1 MSKSFYVVSS
11 EESVEQKRLV
21 EDLRTLYSRD
31 NFIDLV
37 IPKEVL
43 KEYQVDQPKNV
54 IEEKVYLDT
63 LRDLLIGA
71 DRLLLDLRNL
81 STENAFE
88 IGTFLAYNGGY
99 YSSDK
104 VIVLE
109 GKKKDIQNLSSWCT
123 SIHKA
128 LNMNE
133 EADREDEKRVYY
145 VVDKESAI
153 EAAKHSGNGNAYFA
167 ICLDED
173 DFDTNLIL
181 GFFSSLL
188 LTDRVVA
195 YTSKRQKKT
204 TPIKKHLYS
213 YLYDHK
219 PTLEELEQGIP
230 VLGNDNKKW
239 ELPE

>member
-43 KEYQVDQPKNV
+43 KEYQVAQPKNV

-81 STENAFE
+81 STENALE
-88 IGTFLAYNGGY
+88 IGTFLAYSGGY

-109 GKKKDIQNLSSWCT
+109 GKKKDIQNLSSWST
-123 SIHKA
+123 S
-128 LNMNE
+128 LNRAMNE
-133 EADREDEKRVYY
+133 DASPDDEKVVYY

>member
-71 DRLLLDLRNL
+71 DRLLLDLRNF
-81 STENAFE
+81 STENALE
-88 IGTFLAYNGGY
+88 IGTFLAYNGGHH
-99 YSSDK
+99 SSDN

-123 SIHKA
+123 SLLKA
-128 LNMNE
+128 MNE
-133 EADREDEKRVYY
+133 DASPEDGKVVYY
-145 VVDKESAI
+145 VVDKESSI
-153 EAAKHSGNGNAYFA
+153 EAAKHSGNRNAYFA
-167 ICLDED
+167 ICLDEE

-188 LTDRVVA
+188 LNDRVVA

>member
-43 KEYQVDQPKNV
+43 KEYQVAQPKNV

-71 DRLLLDLRNL
+71 DRLLLDLRNF
-81 STENAFE
+81 STENALE

-123 SIHKA
+123 SLHRA
-128 LNMNE
+128 MNE
-133 EADREDEKRVYY
+133 DASPEDGKVVYY

-153 EAAKHSGNGNAYFA
+153 ESAKHSGNGNAYFA

>member
-37 IPKEVL
+37 MPKEVL
-43 KEYQVDQPKNV
+43 KEYQVAQPKNV

-81 STENAFE
+81 STENALE

-123 SIHKA
+123 S
-128 LNMNE
+128 LNRAMN
-133 EADREDEKRVYY
+133 DDVSPEDGKVVYY

-188 LTDRVVA
+188 LNDRVVA

>member
-11 EESVEQKRLV
+11 EESVEQKRLL

-37 IPKEVL
+37 MPKEVL
-43 KEYQVDQPKNV
+43 KEYQVAQPKNV

-81 STENAFE
+81 STENALE

-123 SIHKA
+123 SLQRA
-128 LNMNE
+128 MNE
-133 EADREDEKRVYY
+133 DASPDDEKVVFY

>member
-54 IEEKVYLDT
+54 VEEKVYLDT

-81 STENAFE
+81 STENALE

-123 SIHKA
+123 FLHRA
-128 LNMNE
+128 LNE
-133 EADREDEKRVYY
+133 DASPDDEKVVYY

-230 VLGNDNKKW
+230 VLGTDNKKW

>member
-43 KEYQVDQPKNV
+43 KEYQVAQPKNV

-71 DRLLLDLRNL
+71 DRLLIDLRNL

-104 VIVLE
+104 MIVLD

-123 SIHKA
+123 SLHKA
-128 LNMNE
+128 MNE
-133 EADREDEKRVYY
+133 DASPEDNRVVYY
-145 VVDKESAI
+145 VVDKDSAI

-188 LTDRVVA
+188 LTDRVIA

-204 TPIKKHLYS
+204 NPIKKHLYS

-219 PTLEELEQGIP
+219 PDLEELEQGIP
-230 VLGNDNKKW
+230 VLGTDNKKW

>member
-37 IPKEVL
+37 MPKEVL

-81 STENAFE
+81 STENALE

-104 VIVLE
+104 FIVLE
-109 GKKKDIQNLSSWCT
+109 GKKKDIQNLSSWC
-123 SIHKA
+123 SSLHRA
-128 LNMNE
+128 MNE
-133 EADREDEKRVYY
+133 DASPDDGKVVYY

-188 LTDRVVA
+188 LTDSVVA

>member
-11 EESVEQKRLV
+11 EDSVEQKRLV

-43 KEYQVDQPKNV
+43 KECQVAQPKNV

-81 STENAFE
+81 STENALE
-88 IGTFLAYNGGY
+88 IGTFLAYNRGHH
-99 YSSDK
+99 SSDN

-123 SIHKA
+123 SLLKA
-128 LNMNE
+128 MNE
-133 EADREDEKRVYY
+133 DASPEDVKVVYY

>member
-43 KEYQVDQPKNV
+43 KEYQVAQPKNV

-63 LRDLLIGA
+63 LRDLLMGA
-71 DRLLLDLRNL
+71 DRLLIDLQNL

-104 VIVLE
+104 MIVLD

-123 SIHKA
+123 SLHRA
-128 LNMNE
+128 MNE
-133 EADREDEKRVYY
+133 DASPEDNKVVYY
-145 VVDKESAI
+145 VVDKDSAI

-188 LTDRVVA
+188 LTDRVIA

-204 TPIKKHLYS
+204 NPIKKHLYS

-219 PTLEELEQGIP
+219 PDLEELEQGIP
-230 VLGNDNKKW
+230 VLGTDNKKW

>member
-43 KEYQVDQPKNV
+43 KEYQVAQPKNA

-71 DRLLLDLRNL
+71 DRLLIDLRNL

-104 VIVLE
+104 MIVLD
-109 GKKKDIQNLSSWCT
+109 GKKKDILNLSSWCT
-123 SIHKA
+123 SLHKA
-128 LNMNE
+128 MNE
-133 EADREDEKRVYY
+133 DAIPEDDKVVYY
-145 VVDKESAI
+145 VVDKDSAI

-188 LTDRVVA
+188 LTDRVIA

-204 TPIKKHLYS
+204 NPIKKHLYS

-219 PTLEELEQGIP
+219 PDLEELEQGIP
-230 VLGNDNKKW
+230 VLGTDNKKW

>member
-21 EDLRTLYSRD
+21 EDLCTLYSRD

-43 KEYQVDQPKNV
+43 KEYQVAQPKNV

-71 DRLLLDLRNL
+71 DRLLIDLRNL

-104 VIVLE
+104 MIVID

-123 SIHKA
+123 SLHKA
-128 LNMNE
+128 MNE
-133 EADREDEKRVYY
+133 DASPENNKVVYY
-145 VVDKESAI
+145 VVDKDSAI

-181 GFFSSLL
+181 GFFSSLF
-188 LTDRVVA
+188 LTDRVIA

-204 TPIKKHLYS
+204 NPIKKHLYS

-219 PTLEELEQGIP
+219 PDLEELEQGIP
-230 VLGNDNKKW
+230 VLGTDNKKW

>member
-1 MSKSFYVVSS
+1 MSKSFYFVSS

-37 IPKEVL
+37 MPKEVL
-43 KEYQVDQPKNV
+43 KEYQVSQPKNV

-81 STENAFE
+81 STENALE
-88 IGTFLAYNGGY
+88 IGTFLAYSGGY

-109 GKKKDIQNLSSWCT
+109 GKKKDIQNLSSWST
-123 SIHKA
+123 S
-128 LNMNE
+128 LNRAMNE
-133 EADREDEKRVYY
+133 DASPDDEKVVYY

>member
-43 KEYQVDQPKNV
+43 KEYQVAQPKNV

-71 DRLLLDLRNL
+71 DRLLIDLRNL

-104 VIVLE
+104 MIVLD

-123 SIHKA
+123 SLHKA
-128 LNMNE
+128 MNE
-133 EADREDEKRVYY
+133 DASPEDNKVVYY
-145 VVDKESAI
+145 VVDKDSAI

-188 LTDRVVA
+188 LTDRVIA

-204 TPIKKHLYS
+204 NPIKKHLYS

-219 PTLEELEQGIP
+219 PDLEELEQGIP
-230 VLGNDNKKW
+230 VLGTDNKKW

>member
-43 KEYQVDQPKNV
+43 KEYQVAQPKNV

-71 DRLLLDLRNL
+71 YRLLIDLRNL

-104 VIVLE
+104 MIVLD

-123 SIHKA
+123 SLHKA
-128 LNMNE
+128 MI
-133 EADREDEKRVYY
+133 EDASPEDNKVVYY
-145 VVDKESAI
+145 VVDKDSAI

-188 LTDRVVA
+188 LTDRVIA

-204 TPIKKHLYS
+204 NPIKKYLYS

-219 PTLEELEQGIP
+219 PDLEELEQGIP
-230 VLGNDNKKW
+230 VLGTDNKKW

>member
-37 IPKEVL
+37 IQKEVL
-43 KEYQVDQPKNV
+43 KEYQVAQPKNV

-123 SIHKA
+123 SLHRA
-128 LNMNE
+128 MNE
-133 EADREDEKRVYY
+133 DASPEDGKVVYY

-167 ICLDED
+167 ICLDDD

-181 GFFSSLL
+181 GFLSSLL

>member
-43 KEYQVDQPKNV
+43 KEYQVAQPKNV

-71 DRLLLDLRNL
+71 DRLLIDLRNL

-104 VIVLE
+104 MIVLD

-123 SIHKA
+123 SLHKA
-128 LNMNE
+128 MNE
-133 EADREDEKRVYY
+133 DASPEDNKVVYH
-145 VVDKESAI
+145 VVDKDSAI

-188 LTDRVVA
+188 LTDRVIA

-204 TPIKKHLYS
+204 NPIKKHLYS

-219 PTLEELEQGIP
+219 PDLEELEQGIP
-230 VLGNDNKKW
+230 VLGTDNKKW

>member
-43 KEYQVDQPKNV
+43 KEYQVAQPKNV

-71 DRLLLDLRNL
+71 DRLLIDLRNL

-88 IGTFLAYNGGY
+88 IGTYLAYNGGY

-104 VIVLE
+104 MIVLD

-123 SIHKA
+123 SLHKA
-128 LNMNE
+128 MNE
-133 EADREDEKRVYY
+133 DSSPEDNKEVYY
-145 VVDKESAI
+145 VVDKDSAI

-181 GFFSSLL
+181 GFLSSLL
-188 LTDRVVA
+188 LTDRVIA

-204 TPIKKHLYS
+204 NPINKHLYS

-219 PTLEELEQGIP
+219 PDLEELEQGIP
-230 VLGNDNKKW
+230 VLGTENKKW

>member
-43 KEYQVDQPKNV
+43 KEYQVAQPKNV

-71 DRLLLDLRNL
+71 DRLLIDLRNL
-81 STENAFE
+81 STENSFE

-104 VIVLE
+104 MIVLD

-123 SIHKA
+123 SLHKA
-128 LNMNE
+128 MNE
-133 EADREDEKRVYY
+133 DASPEDNKVVYY
-145 VVDKESAI
+145 VVDKDSAI

-181 GFFSSLL
+181 GFFSSLF
-188 LTDRVVA
+188 LTDRVIA

-204 TPIKKHLYS
+204 NPIKKHLYS

-219 PTLEELEQGIP
+219 PDIEELEQGIP
-230 VLGNDNKKW
+230 VLGTDNKKW

>member
-43 KEYQVDQPKNV
+43 KEYQVAQPKNV

-81 STENAFE
+81 STENALE

-109 GKKKDIQNLSSWCT
+109 GKKKDIQNLSSWFT
-123 SIHKA
+123 SLHKA
-128 LNMNE
+128 MNE
-133 EADREDEKRVYY
+133 DASTDEEKVVYY

>member
-11 EESVEQKRLV
+11 EESVEQKRLE

-43 KEYQVDQPKNV
+43 KEYQVAQPKNV

-71 DRLLLDLRNL
+71 DRLIIDLRNL

-99 YSSDK
+99 HSSDK
-104 VIVLE
+104 MIVLD

-123 SIHKA
+123 SLHKA
-128 LNMNE
+128 MNE
-133 EADREDEKRVYY
+133 DASPEDNKVVHY
-145 VVDKESAI
+145 VVDKDSAI

-188 LTDRVVA
+188 LTDRVIA

-204 TPIKKHLYS
+204 NPIKKHLYS

-219 PTLEELEQGIP
+219 PDLEELEQGIP
-230 VLGNDNKKW
+230 VLGTDNKKW

>member
-37 IPKEVL
+37 MPKEVL

-63 LRDLLIGA
+63 LRNLLIGV

-81 STENAFE
+81 STENALE

-123 SIHKA
+123 SLHKA
-128 LNMNE
+128 MNE
-133 EADREDEKRVYY
+133 DASPEDGKVVYY

-153 EAAKHSGNGNAYFA
+153 EAAKHSCNGNAYFA

>member
-43 KEYQVDQPKNV
+43 KEYQVAQPKNV

-71 DRLLLDLRNL
+71 DRLLIDLRNL

-104 VIVLE
+104 LIVLD

-123 SIHKA
+123 SLHKA
-128 LNMNE
+128 MNE
-133 EADREDEKRVYY
+133 DASPEDNKVVYY
-145 VVDKESAI
+145 VVDKDSAI

-167 ICLDED
+167 VCLDED

-188 LTDRVVA
+188 LTDRVIA

-204 TPIKKHLYS
+204 NPIKKHLYS

-219 PTLEELEQGIP
+219 PDLEELEQGIP
-230 VLGNDNKKW
+230 VLGTDNKKW

>member
-81 STENAFE
+81 STENALE

-123 SIHKA
+123 SLHRA
-128 LNMNE
+128 MNE
-133 EADREDEKRVYY
+133 DASPEDRKVVYY

>member
-43 KEYQVDQPKNV
+43 KEYQVAQPKNV

-71 DRLLLDLRNL
+71 DRLLIDLRNL

-99 YSSDK
+99 FSSDK
-104 VIVLE
+104 MIVLD

-123 SIHKA
+123 SLHKA
-128 LNMNE
+128 MNE
-133 EADREDEKRVYY
+133 DASPEDNKVVYY
-145 VVDKESAI
+145 VVDKDSAI

-188 LTDRVVA
+188 LTDRVIA

-204 TPIKKHLYS
+204 NPIKKHLYS

-219 PTLEELEQGIP
+219 PDLEELEQGIP
-230 VLGNDNKKW
+230 VLGTDNKKW

>member
-43 KEYQVDQPKNV
+43 KEYQVAQSKNV

-71 DRLLLDLRNL
+71 DRLLIDLRNL

-104 VIVLE
+104 MIVLD

-123 SIHKA
+123 SLHKA
-128 LNMNE
+128 MNE
-133 EADREDEKRVYY
+133 DASPEDNKVVYY
-145 VVDKESAI
+145 VVDKDSAI

-188 LTDRVVA
+188 LTDRVIA

-204 TPIKKHLYS
+204 NPIKKHLYS

-219 PTLEELEQGIP
+219 PDLEELEQGIP
-230 VLGNDNKKW
+230 VLGTDNKKW

>member
-43 KEYQVDQPKNV
+43 KEYQVAQPKNV

-104 VIVLE
+104 MIVLD

-123 SIHKA
+123 SLHKA
-128 LNMNE
+128 MNE
-133 EADREDEKRVYY
+133 DACPEDNKVVYH
-145 VVDKESAI
+145 VVDKDSAI

-188 LTDRVVA
+188 LTDRVIA

-204 TPIKKHLYS
+204 NPIKKHLYS

-219 PTLEELEQGIP
+219 PDLEELEQGIP
-230 VLGNDNKKW
+230 VLGTDNKKW